1 MKMNTLLIEK
11 KQEKSITGKI
21 VNKLCHEL
29 NMLRSEMMIETD
41 SIKNKIKVA
50 DDNFQKLLSSPFY
63 RIIENKEL
71 LDDES
76 KKIQEQIEYYRT
88 KYKNSIK
95 EYNNEIM
102 QLEKRLSEKI
112 AIKNR
117 EYDRRKATF
126 NTLENEIKQIKAD
139 LSMYVKEQKDYY
151 LSMLMQG
158 YDVRKEGI
166 VWIVKRLIELNT
178 YLDVSMFPKVL
189 DYSQIEYIL
198 NLGYTQIEVLQLKI
212 VLKALKRRQNKKNN
226 FSIFSSI
233 EDFLSLQDTLSANE
247 EEEIKKKSV
256 RKAERQFVRNSI
268 CYKNTQNFNI
278 NQLYNNANNNP
289 DNINDNI
296 KQKINRK
303 ETKNNTNIENNS
315 YININNDLTPKVYVS
330 CENLK
335 TPIVIDSSKDFHY
348 NNIANNTKN
357 IKLKSKFGNK
367 VTNKGLKLN
376 IEDNITNSKRL
387 EHESGIYND
396 NKNDHINSIATDT
409 NRNISIIEKPNE
421 NRNMNENNDSDSKN
435 KINFKSSIIISTNSA
450 NKKNKNNNSN
460 NNDNNNKQAK
470 TIEES
475 NISNNFNS
483 NVEKIDNNLML
494 NTYDKFN
501 HYNKLNNDNNINSN
515 NNHNIVSLDKSECI
529 NHVENAN
536 NQKIKILNQ
545 KNERLNNK
553 MINIKSELLMLYDK
567 IEMRNNM
574 IKDKLEDKTEVDEE
588 IKVIFIHY
596 LDSIYR
602 GKIKRRF

>member
-102 QLEKRLSEKI
+102 QLEKRLAEKI

-233 EDFLSLQDTLSANE
+233 DDFLSLQDTLSANE
-247 EEEIKKKSV
+247 EEEIKKKSI

-278 NQLYNNANNNP
+278 NQLYDNANDNP
-289 DNINDNI
+289 HNIKDNI

-315 YININNDLTPKVYVS
+315 SININNDLTPKVYVS
-330 CENLK
+330 CGNLK
-335 TPIVIDSSKDFHY
+335 TSSVIDSSKDSHY
-348 NNIANNTKN
+348 YNIGNNTK
-357 IKLKSKFGNK
+357 ITKLKSKFGNK

-387 EHESGIYND
+387 EHESGIYYD

-409 NRNISIIEKPNE
+409 NRNISIIEKPKE
-421 NRNMNENNDSDSKN
+421 NLNINENNDSNTKN

-450 NKKNKNNNSN
+450 NKKNNNNSN
-460 NNDNNNKQAK
+460 NNDNNNKQVK
-470 TIEES
+470 KIEES
-475 NISNNFNS
+475 NISNNFSN

-501 HYNKLNNDNNINSN
+501 HYNKLRNDNNINLN
-515 NNHNIVSLDKSECI
+515 NNINIVSLDKSECI

-545 KNERLNNK
+545 KNYSLNNK

-588 IKVIFIHY
+588 LKVIYIYY